1 MLILFTTLILIL
13 IIIIFSIQNADPVIV
28 QFLSWQ
34 FTMPKVILL
43 FSALLSGVFFATIW
57 HTIRFINFSKL
68 IKEFGRKIKD
78 LEDEIKNKNEMVKNL
93 EKNNMDKFRED
104 KNV

>member
-1 MLILFTTLILIL
+1 MLILFITLVLIL

-43 FSALLSGVFFATIW
+43 FSALLSGIFFATIW

-68 IKEFGRKIKD
+68 IKEFGKKIKN
-78 LEDEIKNKNEMVKNL
+78 LEDEIRHKDEMVKNL
-93 EKNNMDKFRED
+93 KKNNQDKFRED
-104 KNV
+104 ENV